1 MTFLE
6 LRTQGSRAGRDNPG
20 LKDETPSGFSSRLD
34 TTADGARRIP
44 LPRRLGT
51 LTLGFL
57 LSFSAAAAEPAS
69 TNAQPTF
76 HPSLAAASEAASA
89 DQALVLLDFSAEWC
103 GPCKAMKKNTFPAKE
118 FVEGAGAVRIAVVD
132 IDANPKMAQSFK
144 VSAVPTLVLLTPD
157 NKIVSRRTGYMD
169 AAALVGWIKDGRER
183 VKNGQ
188 WEGTAPG
195 SKLDALA
202 RKASGDGLDTNDFK
216 TLIAALGDPDPAE
229 RAGVVRLL
237 IAAREAA
244 VPPLIE
250 AVADP
255 YLGIRVGAG
264 DLLSRLATNA
274 PYIDPWQSPAELADT
289 VTALR
294 KWWANTGRLPPPAA
308 PRALDPSA
316 ASSVNA
322 AIDALRSGD
331 AARRT
336 EAMSTLVGHGQA
348 ALPALRAA
356 LKRYERENPRM
367 LALLEDVRW
376 AILVPDP
383 VDRRA
388 GGVRQALARW
398 SSTDRQD
405 AAARLG
411 RAGRDAIPALAELA
425 GDADPLVVE
434 TAVRSLSIVGGKD
447 VIPAMAA
454 LLKNSDANLRMTA
467 AQALGKTKNADA
479 TPHLLTLVDD
489 PNEVVACAALAAL
502 FEVNSKDAFMNPAP
516 GAKDTLPPEMTAAL
530 KNALVDKRWRV
541 RAAAA
546 EVAGKLHINSLSS
559 ELKHLLTDPDAFVVK
574 SALVALNALSAR
586 PEPAQLAALANRLPA
601 LRGEAVEMMAQ
612 LESDTT
618 IKSIE
623 SMYDDGDTESRL
635 TILNALAR
643 IEPPNASTR
652 TNDVWRS
659 LIARAASEKEPR
671 LRQAAAELIGRR
683 PPILA
688 AQLIG
693 PLLGDD
699 DVDVRNT
706 AAEMA
711 LSVLAGERR
720 MPSKYGV
727 TRYSVTAEETVTYVG
742 GAMTRTVKTNN
753 PAVTAEQLA
762 QWHEALSRK
771 AGPTPDFNVAALA
784 FATGDGKS
792 GLPLLEPAL
801 ERLGE
806 KGVKRLSSS
815 PALGLILAKLPFPE
829 GKAVLEKLCA
839 TPSLFVLASVESE
852 RATSA
857 VAQFLREPARFR
869 QVIGRATGEE
879 LKGMLTQMLG
889 SGVTVIGTQRK
900 TWSLLSPAEQTR
912 PLVLALLESTNS
924 IWRSASLYAM
934 GRWGAFADP
943 HLLAKGMQDT
953 NGWVRGTAA
962 QAMARTLK
970 VRSDLEARLGPLL
983 ADEHPYPRRVAAL
996 ALLEP
1001 EIRQSAGL
1009 QFQLDHFR
1017 YDDIQAGRGE
1027 AYSVND
1033 SRPLAPLETKPAYL
1047 ESARKWLKSTNAE
1060 AVAPFALLLAQHGEW
1075 EGLDRLIEI
1084 RGDLAEDK
1092 MQVLPDSLLTAIALA
1107 QDPKYIPMLRGL
1119 MDATRNDYELQKVL
1133 RAIKGLT
1140 GPEARQLRVD
1150 LNKRMRMTGGTVVE

>member
-1 MTFLE
+1 LGFILSFE
-6 LRTQGSRAGRDNPG
+6 LW
-20 LKDETPSGFSSRLD
+20 FSS
-34 TTADGARRIP
+34 
-44 LPRRLGT
+44 
-51 LTLGFL
+51 FC
-57 LSFSAAAAEPAS
+57 LSAAEPVP

-76 HPSLAAASEAASA
+76 HPSLAAASEVAAA
-89 DQALVLLDFSAEWC
+89 DQGLVLIDFSAEWC
-103 GPCKAMKKNTFPAKE
+103 GPCKAMKKNSFPARE
-118 FVEGAGAVRIAVVD
+118 FVEGVGAVRIAVVD

-169 AAALVGWIKDGRER
+169 AAALVAWIKDGRER

-202 RKASGDGLDTNDFK
+202 KKASGEGLDTNDFK
-216 TLIAALGDPDPAE
+216 TLITALGDPDPAE
-229 RAGVVRLL
+229 RAGVARLL

-244 VPPLIE
+244 VPSLIE

-255 YLGIRVGAG
+255 YLGVRVGAG

-274 PYIDPWQSPAELADT
+274 PFIDPWQSPAELADT
-289 VTALR
+289 VATLR
-294 KWWANTGRLPPPAA
+294 KWWTDTGRLPPPSA

-316 ASSVNA
+316 ASSLNA

-336 EAMSTLVGHGQA
+336 EAMSTLVGHGPA

-356 LKRYERENPRM
+356 LKRYERENPRL

-376 AILVPDP
+376 SILVPDA

-405 AAARLG
+405 AASRLG

-434 TAVRSLSIVGGKD
+434 TAVRSLSTVGGKD

-454 LLKNSDANLRMTA
+454 LLKADDANLRMTA
-467 AQALGKTKNADA
+467 AQALGKTKSADA
-479 TPHLLTLVDD
+479 TPHLLTIVGD

-502 FEVNSKDAFMNPAP
+502 DEVNSKEAFMNPAP
-516 GAKDTLPPEMTAAL
+516 GAKDTLSPEMIAAL
-530 KNALVDKRWRV
+530 KKAVSDARWRV
-541 RAAAA
+541 RATAA
-546 EVAGKLHINSLSS
+546 EVAGKLHVNALSS
-559 ELKHLLTDPDAFVVK
+559 ELNSLLTDSDAFVVK
-574 SALVALNALSAR
+574 NALVALNALSAR
-586 PEPAQLAALANRLPA
+586 PEPMQLVALAKRLPA

-612 LESDTT
+612 SESDTT
-618 IKSIE
+618 VKSIE
-623 SMYDDGDTESRL
+623 SMYDSGDTETRL

-643 IEPPNASTR
+643 IEAPNASTR
-652 TNDVWRS
+652 TNDVWRT
-659 LIARAASEKEPR
+659 LIARAAAEKEPR

-711 LSVLAGERR
+711 LSAFAGERR

-727 TRYSVTAEETVTYVG
+727 TRYSVTAEEYWG
-742 GAMTRTVKTNN
+742 GALTRIVKTNN
-753 PAVTAEQLA
+753 PALTAMTAEQLA

-771 AGPTPDFNVAALA
+771 AGPTPDFNVAAVL

-792 GLPLLEPAL
+792 DLSMLASAL

-806 KGVKRLSSS
+806 KGVKRVSAS
-815 PALGLILAKLPFPE
+815 PALGQILAKLPWPE
-829 GKAVLEKLCA
+829 GKAVLEKFCA
-839 TPSLFVLASVESE
+839 VPALFALASLESE
-852 RATSA
+852 RAPPA
-857 VAQFLREPARFR
+857 VAEYLREPARFR
-869 QVIGRATGEE
+869 AAVERATDEE
-879 LKGMLTQMLG
+879 LKGMLTRLLG
-889 SGVTVIGTQRK
+889 GSTYVYGSPRK
-900 TWSLLSPAEQTR
+900 VWSLLGAVEQTR
-912 PLVLALLESTNS
+912 PQVLALLESTNAA
-924 IWRSASLYAM
+924 WRAAAIYAM
-934 GRWGAFADP
+934 GRWGAFADASV
-943 HLLAKGMQDT
+943 LEKAMQDT

-970 VRSDLEARLGPLL
+970 DRPTLEARLGPLL
-983 ADEHPYPRRVAAL
+983 ADEHAYPRRVAAL

-1001 EIRQSAGL
+1001 EIRQTAGL
-1009 QFQLDHFR
+1009 QWQYDYFR
-1017 YDDIQAGRGE
+1017 YDDVLTGRSEG
-1027 AYSVND
+1027 YSLND
-1033 SRPLAPLETKPAYL
+1033 TRPLNPLESKPSYL

-1060 AVAPFALLLAQHGEW
+1060 AVTPFALLLAQHGERA
-1075 EGLDRLIEI
+1075 GLERLIEL
-1084 RGDLAEDK
+1084 RGELSEDK
-1092 MQVLPDSLLTAIALA
+1092 SQVLPDSLLTAIALA
-1107 QDPKYIPMLRGL
+1107 QDPKYIPLLRGL
-1119 MDATRNDYELQKVL
+1119 MDATRNAYELQKLL

-1140 GPEARQLRVD
+1140 GPEARELRVE
-1150 LNKRMRMTGGTVVE
+1150 LNKRMRSAGAVGVSME